1 MRPFHMTAAH
11 TNTARA
17 NTATGRSE
25 ERGIA
30 LLMVITVLVTLAI
43 VAVTFAPQMQ
53 RGRERTE
60 SNAAK
65 QRAEFEVR
73 MVLDHVV
80 QYLAMS
86 TPHSEQQIGGLDGLT
101 GMGTLGNWKVDNLDE
116 IIPGE
121 AFHKD
126 LQDLIRTAW
135 TSDPTLVQRLK
146 YLQDRGLDPTRDDR
160 GMISSVS
167 VADAQARIN
176 VHGGQPFL
184 LANLMGSAL
193 LTEDLDAG
201 SGEIDVKNVSSSAA
215 AGLPGFPDQNGW
227 LRIGNEVIKYKNFD
241 GQSFK
246 GCERGAARNTPL
258 ADNGGAQN
266 HKKGTPIIDY
276 TAYKIATHLI
286 ARQAGRLTK
295 FANVEDLRSVTGWG
309 EGGYLPSSRLAQ
321 IRDHVTLVSER
332 ESAEGWLAPQLSVQ
346 ELPTS
351 AGGESPDRVIVRDA
365 QNETGTTSFVN
376 PGTIVRVT
384 DGRNTAYQVV
394 SEIGDGNNGQIDK
407 EYTLAGAVGA
417 DRPEDSRAL
426 VFPGGETMVAALA
439 PYPININTASREVLF
454 AVLCNLQHRL
464 AKEDDQMVS
473 PKLAWMLADEI
484 ATSRAGSFQSVAGTE
499 GSRKIRRSGP
509 FRNAEDWGR
518 FLKDRQATGAIS
530 RAQEFALYTNAINP
544 HSRDLKFGTAPWC
557 FRTLDVYHVDA
568 RVAINN
574 RAGEQIAEAALRQ
587 VVSIGS
593 DAHTTWT
600 VDSQADFEERI
611 QQGSGGKFIASYPFK
626 STFINNGTHH
636 IQPRLRAPQHIVTGV
651 YPSMSVTAN
660 EEGDVQDVGDVRLE
674 PVRMRLPGAVV
685 NEHFDTRTY
694 QDGHFTG
701 YDGAYTRKLN
711 GALRS
716 NSSARVQ
723 PFTMSF
729 WWRPF
734 SDSESWTAFDCGM
747 ERFMNRFAIFAASG
761 EQGPELVFRVCAGTM
776 EQRGAE
782 IAVPFERLD
791 YVAGTWYHIHVS
803 CFGED
808 PGTMQL
814 LVDGVDI
821 GIRRGVT
828 VVDGSLDSSGTE
840 VAVKSTAGFPPFG
853 AIQVGSEIIEYESL
867 VDGAFRDCVRGTR
880 GTRAQEWNGDT
891 PVRILGYTM
900 PLLTDVAGGG
910 GHLTEELGRWTA
922 LRVTGEGFDDTIE
935 VELEDFPEPITVAG
949 FNGANT
955 APQNFVVAG
964 MWDQDQATA
973 LLGFNTKGYALLGCP
988 TIGNQVDPG
997 ASTSDPGNTGGGEA
1011 VGGWEVVYYE
1021 RDSEKFTIER
1031 YQQTQF
1037 QPAADPYFLATQIVT
1052 IQQDWPCYL
1061 VPISMLAEGGS
1072 EVEAYLDPSNGTDLE
1087 VLRRYLDTTDAYDND
1102 ESARVVIGSNSEPEG
1117 ATECIRYD
1125 SIDRNKAGPGILF
1138 VRDRNI
1144 GSTVRYFYGRSNDIN
1159 MSQPGDTEDPEDV
1172 PDDVPDDTPDDD
1184 TPDDDTPPGPGDVD
1198 DPPPPSDTPDDT
1210 PETPAPGG
1218 GVPPGLRDPS
1228 DPAPDPGDDTGPEE
1242 VPDDP
1247 TDGDPTDGDDD
1258 PAPADGTIEP
1268 GEPVEGEDDPVDG
1281 GGGSTQPDDSGG
1293 GGGEDTSGG
1302 DSGGGDSGGGSDG
1315 GEGGGSGT
1323 PPSEVEPPVDG
1334 SGGGDE
1340 EGSDESLEGPGGRV
1354 PPDSRPPTDPDESGD
1369 VLGTNDFG
1377 GTWNPDLEPV
1387 GPEGARRRLQ
1397 FRGVNGTVD
1406 IEHMSPG
1413 GSGDENSR
1421 FLPCFKAW
1429 EGATGSLFR
1438 RTGRNDQITFS
1449 WGSGG
1454 GDTPPSRQEMRV
1466 RWGDVNSNW
1475 VALTDFTDQR
1485 IPASETGAKS
1495 ARYDWRDYARIL
1507 KFPCGELPDEMPDEM
1522 EFGRSSIS
1530 SSDVVTAFL
1539 DELHIWRHSLGP
1551 VGFISDVEGVDGGAT
1566 RMTVVP
1572 KGPAAS
1578 FEDTAG
1584 YNEKCGIFLVDG
1596 EMVVYRDTSEEGNGT
1611 VSLDRVARGMFGTKP
1626 TYHPL
1631 GSYGVFVPGI
1641 PVSYL
1646 EGSLSADASTLGLAN
1661 MDDWPREGLV
1671 RVVGDEAGELLH
1683 YTSRTETE
1691 LIMPEATSGDEEE
1704 RGRGLFR
1711 GRFGTEVGD
1720 HDSNSVVIF
1729 TPFRYW
1735 DRYTPRRNDDN
1746 ETFSGVYDHA
1756 DSSYL
1761 ELGLR
1766 ARDGWWHT
1774 VRWEENLDGSV
1785 RGEQTARS
1793 SGGDGGGNS
1802 GYLDVM
1808 VMGRLNT
1815 NVPWDAEQVVDLRKD
1830 NSFGSGSSTQVQRDK
1845 LFVLDDPEEANRIS
1859 VEAGA
1864 AQFRIFFVYK
1874 PNAYEFIDLPGG
1886 GDNLG
1891 DDPVLVNHWKKSPWL
1906 SSFSVG
1912 YTNRTRHIRS
1922 TPVGHGR

>member
-1 MRPFHMTAAH
+1 MRLMNKAQTSK
-11 TNTARA
+11 TTR
-17 NTATGRSE
+17 TRREG

-80 QYLAMS
+80 QYLAKS
-86 TPHSEQQIGGLDGLT
+86 HPHSEQQIGGLDGLT
-101 GMGTLGNWKVDNLDE
+101 GLGTLGDWKVDTLAE
-116 IIPGE
+116 ILPGE
-121 AFHKD
+121 AFYKE
-126 LQDLIRTAW
+126 LQGLMRTAW
-135 TSDPTLVQRLK
+135 TSDPVLVQRLK
-146 YLQDRGLDPTRDDR
+146 NLKDRGLDPTRDDR
-160 GMISSVS
+160 GMISSVK
-167 VADAQARIN
+167 VDDAQARIN

-201 SGEIDVKNVSSSAA
+201 SSEIGVKNVSSSAA
-215 AGLPGFPDQNGW
+215 AGLPTFPAQNGW
-227 LRIGNEVIKYKNFD
+227 LRIGSEVIKYKTFD

-246 GCERGAARNTPL
+246 DCERGVARETPL

-266 HKKGTPIIDY
+266 HKGGTPVIDY

-286 ARQAGRLTK
+286 SRKAGRLTR
-295 FANVEDLRSVTGWG
+295 FTNVEDLRSVLGWG
-309 EGGYLPSSRLAQ
+309 EGGYLPASRLAQ
-321 IRDHVTLVSER
+321 IRDYVTLVSER
-332 ESAEGWLAPQLSVQ
+332 ETAEGWLAPQVSVQ

-351 AGGESPDRVIVRDA
+351 AGGDTPDRVVVRDA
-365 QNETGTTSFVN
+365 QNDTGTTSYVN

-394 SEIGDGNNGQIDK
+394 AEIGDGNNGQIDK
-407 EYTLAGAVGA
+407 EFTLAGAVGA

-473 PKLAWMLADEI
+473 PKLAWNLAEEI
-484 ATSRAGSFQSVAGTE
+484 VSSRKGSFQAVAGTE
-499 GSRKIRRSGP
+499 GSRQQRRSGP

-518 FLKDRQATGAIS
+518 FLKDKLATGAIT

-557 FRTLDVYHVDA
+557 FRTLDVYHVEA

-574 RAGEQIAEAALRQ
+574 RAGEQIADAALRQ

-611 QQGSGGKFIASYPFK
+611 QQGSGGKFIATYPFK

-636 IQPRLRAPQHIVTGV
+636 IQPRLRAPQHIITGV
-651 YPSMSVTAN
+651 YPSSSVTAN
-660 EEGDVQDVGDVRLE
+660 EEGDAQDVGDVRLE

-685 NEHFDTRTY
+685 SEHFDTRTY

-711 GALRS
+711 GAFRS
-716 NSSARVQ
+716 NGSARVQ

-734 SDSESWTAFDCGM
+734 SDSDSWTAFDCGM

-808 PGTMQL
+808 PSTMQL
-814 LVDGVDI
+814 LVDGTDI

-828 VVDGSLDSSGTE
+828 VVDGSLDASGTE
-840 VAVKSTAGFPPFG
+840 VPVKSTAGFPPFG

-867 VDGAFRDCVRGTR
+867 ADGAFRDCVRGTR
-880 GTRAQEWNGDT
+880 GTQAQEWNGDT

-910 GHLTEELGRWTA
+910 AHLTEELGRWTA
-922 LRVTGEGFDDTIE
+922 LRVTGEGFDDTME
-935 VELEDFPEPITVAG
+935 VELEDFPTPITVGG
-949 FNGANT
+949 FNGANDS
-955 APQNFVVAG
+955 PQNFIVAP

-973 LLGFNTKGYALLGCP
+973 LQGFNTKGYALLGCP
-988 TIGNQVDPG
+988 EIGNQVDPG
-997 ASTSDPGNTGGGEA
+997 SSQSDPGNTSGGES

-1021 RDSEKFTIER
+1021 RDGEQFTIER
-1031 YQQTQF
+1031 YQQTKF
-1037 QPAADPYFLATQIVT
+1037 QNAADPYFLATTIVT
-1052 IQQDWPCYL
+1052 IQQDWPCFL
-1061 VPISMLAEGGS
+1061 VPISIYAEGGS
-1072 EVEAYLDPSNGTDLE
+1072 DLEAYLDPSNATDLE
-1087 VLRRYLDTTDAYDND
+1087 VLRRYLDTSNAYDND

-1144 GSTVRYFYGRSNDIN
+1144 GSTTRHFFGRSSNIN
-1159 MSQPGDTEDPEDV
+1159 MQQQGQDPTDNPDDV

-1184 TPDDDTPPGPGDVD
+1184 TPPGPGDID

-1228 DPAPDPGDDTGPEE
+1228 DPEPDPGDDTGPGDA
-1242 VPDDP
+1242 PDDP
-1247 TDGDPTDGDDD
+1247 SDPGTEDPDDSE
-1258 PAPADGTIEP
+1258 PGADGTIEP
-1268 GEPVEGEDDPVDG
+1268 GDPLDEEDDPDSGTGDPDG
-1281 GGGSTQPDDSGG
+1281 GP
-1293 GGGEDTSGG
+1293 GEEDLSGG
-1302 DSGGGDSGGGSDG
+1302 DDSSGGGDSGGSGSEG
-1315 GEGGGSGT
+1315 GENGGSGT
-1323 PPSEVEPPVDG
+1323 PPSEIEPPVDG
-1334 SGGGDE
+1334 SGSGDE
-1340 EGSDESLEGPGGRV
+1340 EGADESLEGPGGRV
-1354 PPDSRPPTDPDESGD
+1354 PPDAREPADPDQSGD
-1369 VLGTNDFG
+1369 VVGTNDFG

-1387 GPEGARRRLQ
+1387 GPENARNRLR

-1406 IEHMSPG
+1406 LEHLAPG

-1429 EGATGSLFR
+1429 EGATGALSR

-1449 WGSGG
+1449 WGGSGSEG
-1454 GDTPPSRQEMRV
+1454 APPSRQEMRV

-1475 VALTDFTDQR
+1475 MALTDFTNQR
-1485 IPASETGAKS
+1485 IPAAERGAKS

-1522 EFGRSSIS
+1522 EFGRSTIS
-1530 SSDVVTAFL
+1530 NSDVVTAFL

-1551 VGFISDVEGVDGGAT
+1551 IGFISDVEGVDGSAT
-1566 RMTVVP
+1566 SLTVVP
-1572 KGPAAS
+1572 KGPAVS
-1578 FEDTAG
+1578 FEDVAG
-1584 YNEKCGIFLVDG
+1584 FDEKCGIFLVDG
-1596 EMVVYRDTSEEGNGT
+1596 EMIVYRDTADEGNGAIQ
-1611 VSLDRVARGMFGTKP
+1611 LDRAARGMFGTKAA
-1626 TYHPL
+1626 YHPL

-1646 EGSLSADASTLGLAN
+1646 EGSLSADASTVGLATT
-1661 MDDWPREGLV
+1661 DGWPREGLV
-1671 RVVGDEAGELLH
+1671 RIVSEEQGELLH
-1683 YTSRTETE
+1683 YTKRTETE
-1691 LIMPEATSGDEEE
+1691 LIMPEATSGDEDE
-1704 RGRGLFR
+1704 RGRGLLR
-1711 GRFGTEVGD
+1711 GRFGTEVSD
-1720 HDSNSVVIF
+1720 HDNSAVVIF

-1735 DRYTPRRNDDN
+1735 DRYTPRRNEDN

-1756 DSSYL
+1756 DSSYF

-1785 RGEQTARS
+1785 RGSQTARRD
-1793 SGGDGGGNS
+1793 DGGGSNS
-1802 GYLDVM
+1802 GFLDVV

-1815 NVPWDAEQVVDLRKD
+1815 NVPWDSKHVVDLRKD
-1830 NSFGSGSSTQVQRDK
+1830 NSFGSSSSTQVERDK

-1859 VEAGA
+1859 VEAGS
-1864 AQFRIFFVYK
+1864 AQFRIYFVYK
-1874 PNAYEFIDLPGG
+1874 PNAYEFVDLPGG
-1886 GDNLG
+1886 GGAELDE
-1891 DDPVLVNHWKKSPWL
+1891 PVLVNHWKKSPWL

-1922 TPVGHGR
+1922 TPIGYGR